1 MSSRRDV
8 LKWTSYG
15 VAALGTVPLST
26 IEAVAAGKAD
36 PAANGLQLE
45 TAKASGKPYRMTE
58 QWYRGTIK
66 KVQQKLGELGLRGA
80 IFSET
85 LNINYLIGHFGG
97 GWERPE
103 WLFIPVEGEPT
114 MFGPGIDRETY
125 GLWWVKDFQ
134 WYFDFPHAGAFNQVV
149 HDKGPAVDLSG
160 WMLQGVAKRGFGEA
174 KLGVDRDMTPK
185 TLKRW
190 QGHLPKAEFVELGD
204 LVLQMRMRKTPEE
217 VALIQVAID
226 YHDKALQFARDLIVK
241 RGPGI
246 GNWEV
251 RQQTAAYVEDL
262 VFKDLT
268 VTGKPN
274 VGVGIRLG
282 LTCRS
287 GIATAYPH
295 PNMFYHQVIKAG
307 DAVQIS
313 GGQRIGGYGGEG
325 YRAMHLE
332 PIPELARKMWEC
344 STEMSLAQQAES
356 KPESSAARLRKGA
369 TALPR
374 RRA

>member
-1 MSSRRDV
+1 MS
-8 LKWTSYG
+8 
-15 VAALGTVPLST
+15 
-26 IEAVAAGKAD
+26 
-36 PAANGLQLE
+36 
-45 TAKASGKPYRMTE
+45 
-58 QWYRGTIK
+58 
-66 KVQQKLGELGLRGA
+66 
-80 IFSET
+80 F
-85 LNINYLIGHFGG
+85 
-97 GWERPE
+97 
-103 WLFIPVEGEPT
+103 FI
-114 MFGPGIDRETY
+114 
-125 GLWWVKDFQ
+125 DFQ

-251 RQQTAAYVEDL
+251 RQQTAACVEDL

-332 PIPELARKMWEC
+332 PIPELAPQVWEC
-344 STEMSLAQQAES
+344 STQMSLAQQAES
-356 KPESSAARLRKGA
+356 KPGVECREVAERCRPHRPEGGPDAIPLSSACARRRDGRPPDALH
-369 TALPR
+369 LPR
-374 RRA
+374 RRNPAAGRHDILE